1 MSLKT
6 RKTGLAILGDV
17 PWGSHLCLFYETKQ
31 DLLDT
36 VVPYFRAG
44 LENNEF
50 CVWAVSGPLDEDEA
64 RIALDQGIPSF
75 GDHAA
80 GVEIIPGREWYL
92 GDGQADPKKITNG
105 WQAKLATALAQGY
118 EGIRVSGNAFWLGT
132 AYWNVFREYEQQLNG
147 AFAGSRMIALCTYPF
162 TASRATDVLDVARA
176 HGVAVARRNGN
187 WEFIETAEIQTRL
200 LTPRERE
207 VLTWVARGKSASDIG
222 KILRIA
228 KRTVDEHAQSAVR
241 KLGAQNRAQAVAIAS
256 RGRIIEVDTPLS
268 A

>member
-50 CVWAVSGPLDEDEA
+50 CIWAVSGPLDEDEA
-64 RIALDQGIPSF
+64 RIALGQGIPSF
-75 GDHAA
+75 GDRAA

-132 AYWNVFREYEQQLNG
+132 AHWKAFREYEQQLNG

-256 RGRIIEVDTPLS
+256 RSRIIEVDTPLS